1 MNVYIKFA
9 LSIVMYCILMS
20 LVCFW
25 PSHGHTGN
33 YVGNFER
40 IRAFENR
47 PPQVANWSR
56 TPTVIICK
64 HAPVTATQIR
74 SAVKFWEGLDYK
86 FNGTLYKQDPTSKC
100 MDKNPM
106 GYILIH
112 MVTEGI
118 RLDETSLAQ
127 TRFYIDNDTST
138 IDWAIIYMRPDLR
151 PTVLEHELGHALGFL
166 HFNRINHLMNQ
177 KWEMGGWDTEGLKN
191 SRR

>member
-1 MNVYIKFA
+1 
-9 LSIVMYCILMS
+9 
-20 LVCFW
+20 
-25 PSHGHTGN
+25 
-33 YVGNFER
+33 
-40 IRAFENR
+40 
-47 PPQVANWSR
+47 
-56 TPTVIICK
+56 
-64 HAPVTATQIR
+64 
-74 SAVKFWEGLDYK
+74 
-86 FNGTLYKQDPTSKC
+86 
-100 MDKNPM
+100 M

-112 MVTEGI
+112 MVTEGVP
-118 RLDETSLAQ
+118 LDETSLAQ